1 MKRLMIVTIV
11 LLPFVLWA
19 APPLGSMSYS
29 NDVEDLVVKRCG
41 DCHSPKEPK
50 ANLVL
55 VKGEG
60 FGNLVEKPSVQV
72 PEARL
77 VVPGDLE
84 ASYLWKK
91 LMGETEIGKGMPRTM
106 FGSKRLPQKELDL
119 FRRWIEDGA
128 KP

>member
-1 MKRLMIVTIV
+1 MKRLIIAGIV
-11 LLPFVLWA
+11 LLPVVLWGA
-19 APPLGSMSYS
+19 APGEQLSYS
-29 NDVEDLVVKRCG
+29 GDLEELVVKRCG
-41 DCHSPKEPK
+41 DCHSTKEPK

-60 FGNLVEKPSVQV
+60 YGNLVARPSVQV
-72 PEARL
+72 PEAQL
-77 VVPGDLE
+77 VVTGNLE

-106 FGSKRLPQKELDL
+106 FGSKRLPEKELDL